1 MIKVPVSARIRLA
14 ARLTIILACLVQVA
28 PARAEV
34 TWLDLL
40 SDPDNAT
47 LNRQFVSERLAE
59 GDLPAALSAIE
70 RLMVLRP
77 SDIPLRILRAEI
89 LVNLANDTLAEGE
102 LAALAKLPLQ
112 PEQKARVD
120 RLQGII
126 ESRGKRWRT
135 AASISL
141 GLRTSDNANNYP
153 TSGLMDFKLSETTP
167 ASTRDYETFGGA
179 TKTVREAAGV
189 AGTVLVATYELPNQT
204 RDTLTAGVS
213 HSEARGRKYNYL
225 TSSSTTAFPGASLQ
239 LGDISLRPS
248 LRLTETHA
256 ETSSSST
263 VASASLTA
271 VSPLPFNVQSYATAE
286 YSIVN
291 RIPSKNFST
300 ANQNDGH
307 SRSFRLGLSRSITPR
322 LTVFGEG
329 SYSAFNPM
337 ETRYSR
343 GTVPFTQAHANQNR
357 RQAGSVG
364 LFLAA
369 SPNVR
374 LRVGVDASDSKYPNR
389 DPTSKIYR
397 RDTQTRSSIAMQI
410 AGQAFS
416 DKFDG
421 FSLALSASTTKNDSN
436 IRQYDYKR
444 SDASITLRYQLED

>member
-1 MIKVPVSARIRLA
+1 M
-14 ARLTIILACLVQVA
+14 
-28 PARAEV
+28 
-34 TWLDLL
+34 
-40 SDPDNAT
+40 
-47 LNRQFVSERLAE
+47 
-59 GDLPAALSAIE
+59 
-70 RLMVLRP
+70 LRP

-225 TSSSTTAFPGASLQ
+225 TSSSTTAFAGASLQ

-329 SYSAFNPM
+329 S
-337 ETRYSR
+337 
-343 GTVPFTQAHANQNR
+343 
-357 RQAGSVG
+357 
-364 LFLAA
+364 
-369 SPNVR
+369 
-374 LRVGVDASDSKYPNR
+374 
-389 DPTSKIYR
+389 
-397 RDTQTRSSIAMQI
+397 
-410 AGQAFS
+410 
-416 DKFDG
+416 
-421 FSLALSASTTKNDSN
+421 
-436 IRQYDYKR
+436 
-444 SDASITLRYQLED
+444 